1 MDRRAA
7 ATTALDLAGLALIVA
22 GVALI
27 FVPAAVIL
35 GGVGLLVV
43 SWRVS

>member
-1 MDRRAA
+1 MDRRDLL
-7 ATTALDLAGLALIVA
+7 TTVLDLAGLALIVT
-22 GVALI
+22 GVSLV

-35 GGVGLLVV
+35 AGAGLLVV